1 MLNLLFK
8 YNNKFKNNTDLN
20 TYLIDNNL
28 RYSTDSTDSINSTNL
43 NKIYKNTFLKNY
55 YIKLLKKSTK

>member
-28 RYSTDSTDSINSTNL
+28 RYSTDSTDPSNSTNL